1 MNIQITEYRYSDRNG
16 TKVTYVAEGTKVGPV
31 ADAGRAFVA
40 DFAEFKKRQK
50 EFREAEAEPARL
62 RAEATEAARTGA
74 SAAEAK
80 KILKRA
86 RAAQDALE
94 EREID
99 DMVAEAKVGASRLG
113 YFATVEEHEAELQ
126 AEAKA
131 AAEAAVL
138 TLSAA
143 AKMTRDG
150 SAALAAALATMNG
163 LRGVRGGDEFVPKS
177 PRAKKEGSDKFALN
191 GIPEVHAGIG
201 VDNIGTAI
209 DMAQRILRDFAAE
222 AKARAI
228 VEGLEAEA
236 DEAPDLDLYDDED
249 DEDEGNLDPDLYD
262 LDGDEGDDV
271 ETDYS

>member
-1 MNIQITEYRYSDRNG
+1 MKITEYRYSDRYG
-16 TKVTYVAEGTKVGPV
+16 TMNSTHVAEDTKVGPV
-31 ADAGRAFVA
+31 AEARRAFVA

-50 EFREAEAEPARL
+50 EFHEAEAEPARL
-62 RAEATEAARTGA
+62 KAEAKEAARTGA

-80 KILKRA
+80 KILKKA
-86 RAAQDALE
+86 RAAQEGLE
-94 EREID
+94 DLEID
-99 DMVAEAKVGASRLG
+99 YAVAEAKVAASRNA
-113 YFATVEEHEAELQ
+113 YFAAVEDHEAELQ

-138 TLSAA
+138 TLSTG

-163 LRGVRGGDEFVPKS
+163 LRAVRNGDVFVPKA

-191 GIPEVHAGIG
+191 GIPEVHAQVGLES
-201 VDNIGTAI
+201 IGTAI

-222 AKARAI
+222 AKARAL

-236 DEAPDLDLYDDED
+236 DEAPDIDDEPDED
-249 DEDEGNLDPDLYD
+249 DDDDAAEALDPDLYD
-262 LDGDEGDDV
+262 VEGDDEV
-271 ETDYS
+271 EA

>member
-1 MNIQITEYRYSDRNG
+1 MSNQITEYRYSDRYG
-16 TKVTYVAEGTKVGPV
+16 TMYSTHVDEDTKVAPVAE
-31 ADAGRAFVA
+31 ARRAFVA

-62 RAEATEAARTGA
+62 KAEATEAARTGA
-74 SAAEAK
+74 SAADAK
-80 KILKRA
+80 KILKKA
-86 RAAQDALE
+86 RAAQEGLE
-94 EREID
+94 DLEID
-99 DMVAEAKVGASRLG
+99 YAVAEAKVAASRNA
-113 YFATVEEHEAELQ
+113 YFAAVEDHEAELQ

-138 TLSAA
+138 TLSTG

-163 LRGVRGGDEFVPKS
+163 LRAVRNGDVFVPKA

-191 GIPEVHAGIG
+191 GIPEVHAQVGLES
-201 VDNIGTAI
+201 IGTAI

-222 AKARAI
+222 AKARAL

-236 DEAPDLDLYDDED
+236 DEAPDVDLYDDEP
-249 DEDEGNLDPDLYD
+249 DEDDLDPDLYD
-262 LDGDEGDDV
+262 LDGDEVDA
-271 ETDYS
+271 

>member
-1 MNIQITEYRYSDRNG
+1 MSNQITQYRYSDRNG
-16 TKVTYVAEGTKVGPV
+16 TKVTHVAEGTKVGPV
-31 ADAGRAFVA
+31 AEAGRAFVA
-40 DFAEFKKRQK
+40 DFAEFKKRQE

-74 SAAEAK
+74 SAADAK
-80 KILKRA
+80 KILKKA

-94 EREID
+94 ELEID
-99 DMVAEAKVGASRLG
+99 YAVAEAKVGASRLA
-113 YFATVEEHEAELQ
+113 YFATVEQHEAELQ

-177 PRAKKEGSDKFALN
+177 PRAKKEGSDEFALN
-191 GIPEVHAGIG
+191 GVPEVHAEVGRKS
-201 VDNIGTAI
+201 IGTAI

-236 DEAPDLDLYDDED
+236 DEAPDVDLYEDDED
-249 DEDEGNLDPDLYD
+249 DDDEAIYRD
-262 LDGDEGDDV
+262 
-271 ETDYS
+271 

>member
-1 MNIQITEYRYSDRNG
+1 MNNQITEYRYSDSNG
-16 TKVTYVAEGTKVGPV
+16 TKVTHVIEGTKCAPV
-31 ADAGRAFVA
+31 DEAGRAFVA
-40 DFAEFKKRQK
+40 DLAEFKKHQK

-74 SAAEAK
+74 SAADAK

-94 EREID
+94 ERGID
-99 DMVAEAKVGASRLG
+99 YTVAETKTAASRLD

-150 SAALAAALATMNG
+150 SAALGAALATMNG
-163 LRGVRGGDEFVPKS
+163 LRGVRGGDEFVPKP
-177 PRAKKEGSDKFALN
+177 PRAKREGSDEFALN
-191 GIPEVHAGIG
+191 GVPEVHAGVG
-201 VDNIGTAI
+201 VNNIGTAI

-228 VEGLEAEA
+228 VEELEAEA
-236 DEAPDLDLYDDED
+236 DEAPDLDLYDEDGDDDDED
-249 DEDEGNLDPDLYD
+249 DD
-262 LDGDEGDDV
+262 
-271 ETDYS
+271 